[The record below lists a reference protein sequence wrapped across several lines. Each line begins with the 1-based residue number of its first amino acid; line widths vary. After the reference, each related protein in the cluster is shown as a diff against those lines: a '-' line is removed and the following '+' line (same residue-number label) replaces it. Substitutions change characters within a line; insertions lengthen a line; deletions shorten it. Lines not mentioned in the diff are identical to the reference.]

1 MVVQGRAPAGD
12 SLELIHPVYLDVP
25 MMVSFLA
32 AVEGGVSY
40 TQELTERLASS
51 MAKEREGQGR
61 VGIPSLATLFGLSF
75 DMTGR
80 LRRQSQDEESTE
92 TKVVR
97 EHTEASLFNLLRES
111 LRTRDDFTEILD
123 VEQLSEVNPG
133 YLVEVSGE
141 ILGNPLQQ
149 ILDAIWQILPYLGID
164 PDQVENQRGS
174 QRQRNQPRQ
183 GRQQTPLQASSGG
196 EPEGFS
202 EADIKLLRTMRE
214 DVGNA
219 KVSDLILKSSG
230 NLRAVLT
237 MAREFL
243 TSATEDYLLGGRFT
257 AIGKVTRV
265 LEEGDSINLTRRT
278 ALGLASPEIARQL
291 ISSVDTESEEVSFDV
306 ADPIVEAPGLQI
318 LPLAVFV

>member
-1 MVVQGRAPAGD
+1 
-12 SLELIHPVYLDVP
+12 